1 MDKPRLLAGP
11 QSRAYPSTFALLR
24 PSPEGVEVEIHR
36 LQDGTLILSGGQA
49 FPPQT

>member
-11 QSRAYPSTFALLR
+11 QGGAYSATCALLR
-24 PSPEGVEVEIHR
+24 LSPGGVEVEIHR
-36 LQDGTLILSGGQA
+36 LQNGTLILSGGQA